1 MMRISREQELDDAT
15 RAALASG
22 RAHPALGL
30 FIDTLMEMRGISEHE
45 GEALAGAALEAE
57 APAAMS
63 PHALDMVF
71 AAIERGG
78 SRPQRALAYPELSG
92 LPVALR
98 ELVREAEG
106 KRGWGVSGPG
116 IRRLDLSHGDGLK
129 LEIIRLEAG
138 KAVPWHTHKG
148 RELTLCVHG
157 EYDDGL
163 ATYGPGDFSITDGT
177 IRHQPKASEAG
188 PGLCAGGDGCGP
200 EVRGPAGRAAAAGG
214 AVDLRTA
221 GLVPGSRCAAASGCE
236 LWGSRRLCDAL
247 PGGGPAVQ
255 ITPKA
260 PLPFGATWRFAVIR
274 LLCCRLGPMEGPGT
288 RGGPAGLATPLLAL
302 SIVKR
307 KSGFPRPRQVR

>member
-57 APAAMS
+57 TPAAMS

-78 SRPQRALAYPELSG
+78 SRPQRALVYPELSG

-106 KRGWGVSGPG
+106 KGGWGMSGPG
-116 IRRLDLSHGDGLK
+116 IRRLDLSRDGGLK
-129 LEIIRLEAG
+129 LEMIRLDAG

-157 EYDDGL
+157 EYADGL
-163 ATYGPGDFSITDGT
+163 AIYGPGDFSITDGA

-188 PGLCAGGDGCGP
+188 PAYAL
-200 EVRGPAGRAAAAGG
+200 
-214 AVDLRTA
+214 AVTDA
-221 GLVPGSRCAAASGCE
+221 GLKFEGLLGA
-236 LWGSRRLCDAL
+236 LQRLV
-247 PGGGPAVQ
+247 GQ
-255 ITPKA
+255 
-260 PLPFGATWRFAVIR
+260 
-274 LLCCRLGPMEGPGT
+274 
-288 RGGPAGLATPLLAL
+288 
-302 SIVKR
+302 
-307 KSGFPRPRQVR
+307 